1 MLLNWKMNTI
11 KEYIPFYKRNLKI
24 ALPIVFSQLGGAV
37 VQLVDTFMVGR
48 LGTVELAAV
57 SFASAVFA
65 IGYVFSIGILLG
77 ATPIIGQAYVRGEK
91 QTIVELF
98 QNSLVLATLAALVI
112 GSLLYLTSFFMDNM
126 GQVDAVVELAIPY
139 FLVLVVS
146 LIPHMYFFSIK
157 QFLEGLGNTKVAMW
171 ITIIANLINV
181 LFNYLLI
188 FGKYGFPELGVLG
201 AGVSTLIARASM
213 PVLYVIWLRLKPEWW
228 SYCKDFRWSLFSWV
242 RLKQLLAMGLPIA
255 AHILLEVSAF
265 AFSGVMIGWLGAAP
279 LAGHQIANNM
289 SHMAFMVVMGIS
301 SATTIRVSHQLGAR
315 NIEGLKMAAMAS
327 VHLCLLA
334 NAIMGTLLI
343 VFRVQIAQAFSTDP
357 EVISV
362 GSQVLVMA
370 GIFQLADG
378 MQAVGAGILRGLTDV
393 KIIML
398 YAFIAYICINIPLG
412 YVLAFVCGFGAVG
425 IWAAF
430 IFGLGTAAILF
441 HVRYHKV
448 RKRIFAELQEQV
460 IL

>member
-1 MLLNWKMNTI
+1 
-11 KEYIPFYKRNLKI
+11 
-24 ALPIVFSQLGGAV
+24 
-37 VQLVDTFMVGR
+37 
-48 LGTVELAAV
+48 
-57 SFASAVFA
+57 
-65 IGYVFSIGILLG
+65 
-77 ATPIIGQAYVRGEK
+77 
-91 QTIVELF
+91 
-98 QNSLVLATLAALVI
+98 
-112 GSLLYLTSFFMDNM
+112 
-126 GQVDAVVELAIPY
+126 
-139 FLVLVVS
+139 
-146 LIPHMYFFSIK
+146 
-157 QFLEGLGNTKVAMW
+157 
-171 ITIIANLINV
+171 
-181 LFNYLLI
+181 
-188 FGKYGFPELGVLG
+188 
-201 AGVSTLIARASM
+201 
-213 PVLYVIWLRLKPEWW
+213 
-228 SYCKDFRWSLFSWV
+228 
-242 RLKQLLAMGLPIA
+242 
-255 AHILLEVSAF
+255 
-265 AFSGVMIGWLGAAP
+265 
-279 LAGHQIANNM
+279 
-289 SHMAFMVVMGIS
+289 
-301 SATTIRVSHQLGAR
+301 
-315 NIEGLKMAAMAS
+315 
-327 VHLCLLA
+327 
-334 NAIMGTLLI
+334 LI

>member
-98 QNSLVLATLAALVI
+98 QNSLVLATLAAVVI

-213 PVLYVIWLRLKPEWW
+213 PVLYVIWLRLKPE
-228 SYCKDFRWSLFSWV
+228 
-242 RLKQLLAMGLPIA
+242 
-255 AHILLEVSAF
+255 
-265 AFSGVMIGWLGAAP
+265 
-279 LAGHQIANNM
+279 
-289 SHMAFMVVMGIS
+289 
-301 SATTIRVSHQLGAR
+301 
-315 NIEGLKMAAMAS
+315 
-327 VHLCLLA
+327 
-334 NAIMGTLLI
+334 
-343 VFRVQIAQAFSTDP
+343 
-357 EVISV
+357 
-362 GSQVLVMA
+362 
-370 GIFQLADG
+370 
-378 MQAVGAGILRGLTDV
+378 
-393 KIIML
+393 
-398 YAFIAYICINIPLG
+398 
-412 YVLAFVCGFGAVG
+412 
-425 IWAAF
+425 
-430 IFGLGTAAILF
+430 
-441 HVRYHKV
+441 
-448 RKRIFAELQEQV
+448 
-460 IL
+460 

>member
-1 MLLNWKMNTI
+1 
-11 KEYIPFYKRNLKI
+11 
-24 ALPIVFSQLGGAV
+24 
-37 VQLVDTFMVGR
+37 
-48 LGTVELAAV
+48 
-57 SFASAVFA
+57 
-65 IGYVFSIGILLG
+65 
-77 ATPIIGQAYVRGEK
+77 
-91 QTIVELF
+91 
-98 QNSLVLATLAALVI
+98 
-112 GSLLYLTSFFMDNM
+112 
-126 GQVDAVVELAIPY
+126 
-139 FLVLVVS
+139 
-146 LIPHMYFFSIK
+146 
-157 QFLEGLGNTKVAMW
+157 
-171 ITIIANLINV
+171 
-181 LFNYLLI
+181 
-188 FGKYGFPELGVLG
+188 
-201 AGVSTLIARASM
+201 
-213 PVLYVIWLRLKPEWW
+213 
-228 SYCKDFRWSLFSWV
+228 
-242 RLKQLLAMGLPIA
+242 
-255 AHILLEVSAF
+255 
-265 AFSGVMIGWLGAAP
+265 
-279 LAGHQIANNM
+279 
-289 SHMAFMVVMGIS
+289 MAFMVVMGIS

>member
-1 MLLNWKMNTI
+1 MTSLKA
-11 KEYIPFYKRNLKI
+11 YIPYYKRNLKV
-24 ALPIVFSQLGGAV
+24 AFPIVLSQLGGGV

-65 IGYVFSIGILLG
+65 IGFVFTIGLLMG
-77 ATPIIGQAYVRGEK
+77 GTPIIGQAYVRGDK

-98 QNSLVLATLAALVI
+98 QNSILLATI
-112 GSLLYLTSFFMDNM
+112 GAIFMTGLLFIASFFMDSM

-139 FLVLVVS
+139 FIVLILS
-146 LIPHMYFFSIK
+146 LIPQMYFSAIK

-171 ITIIANLINV
+171 ITIISNLINV

-188 FGKYGFPELGVLG
+188 FGKYGFPEMGVLG
-201 AGVSTLIARASM
+201 AGISTLIARLSM
-213 PVLYVIWLRLKPEWW
+213 PLLYVLWLRLNPKWW

-255 AHILLEVSAF
+255 AHILLEVTAF
-265 AFSGVMIGWLGAAP
+265 AMSGVMIGWLGAAP

-289 SHMAFMVVMGIS
+289 SHLAFMVVLGIG

-327 VHLCLLA
+327 VHLCLVA
-334 NAIMGTLLI
+334 NALMGAFFI
-343 VFRVQIAQAFSTDP
+343 IFRVQIAQVFSSDP
-357 EVISV
+357 EVIAV
-362 GSQVLVMA
+362 GSQVLIMA

-378 MQAVGAGILRGLTDV
+378 LQVVGAGILRGLMDV
-393 KIIML
+393 KITMW
-398 YAFIAYICINIPLG
+398 YAFISYICINLPLG
-412 YVLAFVCGFGAVG
+412 YFLAFVCGFGAPGV
-425 IWAAF
+425 WAAF
-430 IFGLGTAAILF
+430 IFGLGTAAVLF
-441 HVRYHKV
+441 HLRYHKV
-448 RKRIFAELQEQV
+448 RKRIFAEIEEGL
-460 IL
+460 

>member
-1 MLLNWKMNTI
+1 MVSI
-11 KEYIPFYKRNLKI
+11 KAYIPFYKRNLKV
-24 ALPIVFSQLGGAV
+24 ALPIVFSQVGGAV

-77 ATPIIGQAYVRGEK
+77 ATPIIGQAYVREEK

-98 QNSLVLATLAALVI
+98 QNSILLATIAAILI
-112 GSLLYLTSFFMDNM
+112 SSLLYLTSFFMDNM
-126 GQVDAVVELAIPY
+126 GQVDEVVELAIPY

-146 LIPHMYFFSIK
+146 LIPHMYFFAIK

-171 ITIIANLINV
+171 ITIISNLINV

-201 AGVSTLIARASM
+201 AGIATLIARISM
-213 PVLYVIWLRLKPEWW
+213 PLIYFLWLRLKSEWW
-228 SYCKDFRWSLFSWV
+228 SYCKAFHWSLFSWV

-255 AHILLEVSAF
+255 AHILLEVTAF

-289 SHMAFMVVMGIS
+289 SNLAFMVVMGIG

-315 NIEGLKMAAMAS
+315 NIEALKMAAMAS
-327 VHLCLLA
+327 IHLCLVA

-343 VFRVQIAQAFSTDP
+343 VFRMQIAQAFSSDP
-357 EVISV
+357 EVIV
-362 GSQVLVMA
+362 IASQVLVMA

-393 KIIML
+393 KITML

-412 YVLAFVCGFGAVG
+412 YFLAFVCGFGAVG
-425 IWAAF
+425 VWAAF
-430 IFGLGTAAILF
+430 IFGLGTSAILF
-441 HVRYHKV
+441 HRRYHKV
-448 RKRIFAELQEQV
+448 RQRIFDEMQKGL
-460 IL
+460 